1 MLKYFMVS
9 GIINGVMLNIIQVVE
24 EVIESLIRELSFW
37 DIIYLAMAIST
48 IALAI
53 IALMLIVKSK

>member
-1 MLKYFMVS
+1 MVS

>member
-1 MLKYFMVS
+1 LLKYFMVS